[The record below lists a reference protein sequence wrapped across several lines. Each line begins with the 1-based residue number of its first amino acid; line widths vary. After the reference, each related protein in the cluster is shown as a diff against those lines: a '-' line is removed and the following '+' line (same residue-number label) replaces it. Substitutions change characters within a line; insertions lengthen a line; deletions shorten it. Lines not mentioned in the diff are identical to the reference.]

1 MKNASF
7 KTSTKKITQIRKPE
21 NHRTKTFMPEAMRQG
36 IIMYCPPEKITYF
49 TTHWQAQ
56 NLIRAHLLKS
66 V

>member
-1 MKNASF
+1 M
-7 KTSTKKITQIRKPE
+7 
-21 NHRTKTFMPEAMRQG
+21 KTFMPEVMRQG

-56 NLIRAHLLKS
+56 NLIRAQLLKS